1 MHKFVEHPVTIEQK
15 KAFGCKILDA
25 RFAPEGEKTYSA
37 DGKDLSKPK
46 RKPKEKKASE

>member
-1 MHKFVEHPVTIEQK
+1 MKYVKHPVSTEQK

-25 RFAPEGEKTYSA
+25 RFAPKGEKIYSA

-46 RKPKEKKASE
+46 RKPKIEQASE